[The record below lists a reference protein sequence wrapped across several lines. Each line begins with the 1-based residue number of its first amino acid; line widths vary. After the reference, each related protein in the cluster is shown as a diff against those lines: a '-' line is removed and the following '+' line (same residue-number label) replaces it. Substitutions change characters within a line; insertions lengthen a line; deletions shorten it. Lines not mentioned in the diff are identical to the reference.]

1 MAPEVFTGR
10 YNEKC
15 DVWSCGVILY
25 ILLCGYPPFNA
36 RSDTKVIEKV
46 KGGNFSFPEEDWGTV
61 SDEAKNFV
69 AKLLEMDPAKRP
81 TAEQALNDPWI
92 KNRASEQVVDQP
104 GAMRALKNLKSF
116 RVKYFFERKKIIGE
130 RNKLILIVFL
140 F

>member
-61 SDEAKNFV
+61 SDEAKRFV
-69 AKLLEMDPAKRP
+69 EKLLEMDPVKRL
-81 TAEQALNDPWI
+81 TAEQALNDTWI
-92 KNRASEQVVDQP
+92 KKRATENVVDQP
-104 GAMRALKNLKSF
+104 VALRALRNLKSF
-116 RVKYFFERKKIIGE
+116 RVSLYFF
-130 RNKLILIVFL
+130 LD
-140 F
+140 